1 MILPIGCRTR
11 SDAFVI
17 ALGDNIRTIDPIG
30 SPSTDA
36 ASERVSTLIFN
47 RLVKKNAQFDYEGEL
62 ASDIKRS
69 DDGLTY
75 TFTLR
80 DNVKFHDGRVF
91 CDS

>member
-1 MILPIGCRTR
+1 MRISAFILLFCLIFLMILPIGCRTR

-47 RLVKKNAQFDYEGEL
+47 RLVKKLF
-62 ASDIKRS
+62 
-69 DDGLTY
+69 
-75 TFTLR
+75 
-80 DNVKFHDGRVF
+80 
-91 CDS
+91 